1 MRLNEDRLT
10 ARRGDFVFMNT
21 GVIHHT
27 GTADTLTYDCL
38 IFDTAFCQ
46 RLGVDV
52 LSLAFAPHFQ
62 SEAMTSLF
70 LRLKRVYENAG
81 DVCRKAKL
89 FAAAAEMLIELREN
103 HTTSVTNAVAE
114 DATLAAAKSAIRFIR
129 LHYAQKLYLAD
140 IASAVAMD
148 KYAFLRAFKRITGKT
163 PVAYVNGYR
172 CERAAARI
180 ADGATVSE
188 AADGLLEINF
198 HELNIAHRCFYD
210 LIRGQLDSDPYT
222 YAVIALENIDLA
234 VNCAMQ
240 LEELF
245 AERGL
250 KLPILMRM
258 DTDRRLAGYISAE
271 DSALANVSLIDDRSV
286 VITLD
291 MIINRAIDRSAKEYN
306 HFYNNIALITADETG
321 SETNSDADPEQEWNR
336 LRLFRRSSS
345 KAAAYHDEVKNDIIP
360 KLAEESGVQLA
371 DKLEELLGR
380 NGSLMRYTGSAWQMI
395 GSEQELLEK
404 LKKDSF
410 AYELAALEHRRW
422 CCYMASIGWRAGE
435 RSDKLRRNPCIV
447 TQQELMDTK
456 PEMCKYD
463 LMSLM
468 ARYRKMNG

>member
-1 MRLNEDRLT
+1 MKNDPKSNDINWFFMTVYCKKVEKHMPGERFEEYSRFEDGLPFVFTPDITRTAAQMTTAANWHENPELQFITQGSAVVRLNEDRLT

-172 CERAAARI
+172 CERAAALI

-188 AADGLLEINF
+188 AAAENGFTNMSF
-198 HELNIAHRCFYD
+198 FTKTFKAHC
-210 LIRGQLDSDPYT
+210 G
-222 YAVIALENIDLA
+222 
-234 VNCAMQ
+234 M
-240 LEELF
+240 
-245 AERGL
+245 
-250 KLPILMRM
+250 LP
-258 DTDRRLAGYISAE
+258 S
-271 DSALANVSLIDDRSV
+271 
-286 VITLD
+286 
-291 MIINRAIDRSAKEYN
+291 
-306 HFYNNIALITADETG
+306 
-321 SETNSDADPEQEWNR
+321 
-336 LRLFRRSSS
+336 
-345 KAAAYHDEVKNDIIP
+345 EVK
-360 KLAEESGVQLA
+360 
-371 DKLEELLGR
+371 
-380 NGSLMRYTGSAWQMI
+380 
-395 GSEQELLEK
+395 
-404 LKKDSF
+404 KK
-410 AYELAALEHRRW
+410 
-422 CCYMASIGWRAGE
+422 
-435 RSDKLRRNPCIV
+435 
-447 TQQELMDTK
+447 K
-456 PEMCKYD
+456 PTP
-463 LMSLM
+463 
-468 ARYRKMNG
+468 